1 MAATNSPPPGS
12 PQLSQQPYFLR
23 ALYEWC
29 VDSGLTPY
37 MTVRVDHR
45 TRVPQ
50 GFVKDGQIVLNLGPS
65 AVRNLNMDNEWVT
78 FSARFGGVSHAI
90 EVPVANALAIYA
102 RETGEGM
109 SFASETDVDASV
121 QATAAGVTLKE
132 ADDTSGGDEPPKPPR
147 GRPQLR
153 VVK

>member
-1 MAATNSPPPGS
+1 M
-12 PQLSQQPYFLR
+12 R

-37 MTVRVDHR
+37 LSVRVDHR

-65 AVRNLNMDNEWVT
+65 AVRNLNMDNEWIT
-78 FSARFGGVSHAI
+78 FSARFGGVSHSI
-90 EVPVANALAIYA
+90 EVPVGNVLAIYS

-109 SFASETDVDASV
+109 GFAADADTASPLQEANASTNAASEEDVSDNN
-121 QATAAGVTLKE
+121 
-132 ADDTSGGDEPPKPPR
+132 EPPKPPR

>member
-1 MAATNSPPPGS
+1 MGIQNPPP
-12 PQLSQQPYFLR
+12 LSQQPYFLR

-37 MTVRVDHR
+37 LSVRVDHR

-50 GFVKDGQIVLNLGPS
+50 GYVKDGQITLNLGPS

-90 EVPVANALAIYA
+90 EVPVANVLAIYA

-109 SFASETDVDASV
+109 GFSSDTAVESEDSSSLGEGLTVV
-121 QATAAGVTLKE
+121 EPTAQIGDP
-132 ADDTSGGDEPPKPPR
+132 DDDEPPKPPR

>member
-1 MAATNSPPPGS
+1 VLP
-12 PQLSQQPYFLR
+12 QQPYFLR

-37 MTVRVDHR
+37 LTVKVDAR

-50 GFVKDGQIVLNLGPS
+50 GYVKDGHIVLNVGPN
-65 AVRNLNMDNEWVT
+65 AVRNIHMDNDWVT

-90 EVPVANALAIYA
+90 EVPVGNVLAIYA
-102 RETGEGM
+102 KESGEGM
-109 SFASETDVDASV
+109 SFENLPSP
-121 QATAAGVTLKE
+121 QAE
-132 ADDTSGGDEPPKPPR
+132 DTSGAPLDAEAIADQSQGNGNEPTPPQPPR
-147 GRPQLR
+147 GKPQLR

>member
-1 MAATNSPPPGS
+1 
-12 PQLSQQPYFLR
+12 
-23 ALYEWC
+23 

-37 MTVRVDHR
+37 LSVRVDHR
-45 TRVPQ
+45 TKVPQ
-50 GFVKDGQIVLNLGPS
+50 GYVKDGQIVLNLGPS

-78 FSARFGGVSHAI
+78 FSARFGGTSHAI
-90 EVPVANALAIYA
+90 EVPVANVLAIYA

-109 SFASETDVDASV
+109 GFASEDRLDVSQKIAEVEAASEP
-121 QATAAGVTLKE
+121 GVT
-132 ADDTSGGDEPPKPPR
+132 DGDTPLKPPR